1 MPINTSVAVPRRRGE
16 EAAWQS
22 RIVTDSTSDLPADV
36 IEQLGIT
43 VVAQNVHFGTE
54 TFKDNVTITPDTFFS
69 MLASSKELPKTSQ
82 ASPGEFKEVYDRAR
96 RGSRRHRVHPRCGET
111 QRHLQLRSPSGGN

>member
-1 MPINTSVAVPRRRGE
+1 MAV
-16 EAAWQS
+16 

-82 ASPGEFKEVYDRAR
+82 ASPANSRKSMTSSARAPTASCPSTLR
-96 RGSRRHRVHPRCGET
+96 RNSAAHTTPQSKR
-111 QRHLQLRSPSGGN
+111 GN

>member
-1 MPINTSVAVPRRRGE
+1 MAV
-16 EAAWQS
+16 

-54 TFKDNVTITPDTFFS
+54 TYKDNVTITPDYLLLDAGFQQGAS
-69 MLASSKELPKTSQ
+69 KDLAGLSGRIQ
-82 ASPGEFKEVYDRAR
+82 
-96 RGSRRHRVHPRCGET
+96 GS
-111 QRHLQLRSPSGGN
+111 L